1 MSLKSKVSDALD
13 LLSSAPGE
21 SEPKTINIE
30 AAGLRL
36 TCEALEVGALGC
48 AFGRFELASDRLAGA
63 ETPRLREI
71 SEQLSAKLTY
81 LLEAISPIEIDEAGC
96 VVQLR
101 SNPPH
106 KDENGTSY
114 YELLVRGSGELRICR
129 YAKQHPSDQSPGGQR
144 AITPASVT
152 REVFL
157 RLVERTGR
165 PFNDR
170 RHFFNVAAMAMRQLL
185 TDHARRHAGV
195 HAAAHAP
202 ETGWP
207 L

>member
-1 MSLKSKVSDALD
+1 MSLKTKVSDALD
-13 LLSSAPGE
+13 LLSASTPGE

-30 AAGLRL
+30 ADGLRL
-36 TCEALEVGALGC
+36 TCEALEVGTLGC
-48 AFGRFELASDRLAGA
+48 AFQRFELASDKLARA

-114 YELLVRGSGELRICR
+114 YELLVRRGGSLTLCR
-129 YAKQHPSDQSPGGQR
+129 YNRPKDTARQTLTAH
-144 AITPASVT
+144 VT

-157 RLVERTGR
+157 RLVED
-165 PFNDR
+165 FS
-170 RHFFNVAAMAMRQLL
+170 AA
-185 TDHARRHAGV
+185 V
-195 HAAAHAP
+195 S
-202 ETGWP
+202 
-207 L
+207 